1 MKQARV
7 SPTAARAAPAGLL
20 AGLAVLTVTA
30 PAVGLPVLP
39 PDAYTRHVQRFNAME
54 DEHVTNAVA
63 NARAWSWLEANIP
76 LFGVF
81 LTYVP
86 GQHADGQPIA
96 SAANLQRITTKL
108 P

>member
-1 MKQARV
+1 
-7 SPTAARAAPAGLL
+7 
-20 AGLAVLTVTA
+20 
-30 PAVGLPVLP
+30 
-39 PDAYTRHVQRFNAME
+39 ME